1 MVQVARDGG
10 IFSALSIGL
19 AVLATSTSDDDLER
33 TAVILDEALEVGVLV
48 GDREAVAHV
57 AWLRSWLAV
66 QRGDWHEA
74 LRCALDATEQ
84 KLVLGEFATMS
95 LCLGAAEIA
104 LAHLGALEASAVLYG
119 VRDIRPLW
127 ADDFLDQFA

>member
-1 MVQVARDGG
+1 M
-10 IFSALSIGL
+10 LSSG
-19 AVLATSTSDDDLER
+19 
-33 TAVILDEALEVGVLV
+33 
-48 GDREAVAHV
+48 
-57 AWLRSWLAV
+57 
-66 QRGDWHEA
+66 GDWHAA
-74 LRCALDATEQ
+74 LRCALDAAEQ

-127 ADDFLDQFA
+127 ADDFLDQFPRAEPALVDGLGADSFAALRARGASMSYPDLVAYLRVEATRVLDES